1 MNDERYLTIRVK
13 EDTYSKLKVIS
24 TITKMPLTT
33 LFASMIDTPIFREC
47 LNAIYLQVLKE
58 SENLNNDTNNDK

>member
-1 MNDERYLTIRVK
+1 MNRYLTIRVS

-24 TITKMPLTT
+24 TITNTPLTT
-33 LFASMIDTPIFREC
+33 LFASMIETPIFREC

-58 SENLNNDTNNDK
+58 SENLNNDKNNN

>member
-1 MNDERYLTIRVK
+1 MNNERYLTIRVK
-13 EDTYSKLKVIS
+13 EDTYAKLKVIS
-24 TITKMPLTT
+24 TITNTPLTT

-58 SENLNNDTNNDK
+58 SERINNDKNHN